1 MTSYIAVGYCWAIDN
16 DDDDE
21 CMASEGYDECMA
33 PEGYD
38 ECMALEGYDE
48 CMAPEGCGRLREVTA
63 ALYRYRPRG
72 HQAEDQMD
80 SKV

>member
-1 MTSYIAVGYCWAIDN
+1 MHG
-16 DDDDE
+16 
-21 CMASEGYDECMA
+21 SEGYDECIGS
-33 PEGYD
+33 EGYD
-38 ECMALEGYDE
+38 ECIGSEGY
-48 CMAPEGCGRLREVTA
+48 GRLREVTA